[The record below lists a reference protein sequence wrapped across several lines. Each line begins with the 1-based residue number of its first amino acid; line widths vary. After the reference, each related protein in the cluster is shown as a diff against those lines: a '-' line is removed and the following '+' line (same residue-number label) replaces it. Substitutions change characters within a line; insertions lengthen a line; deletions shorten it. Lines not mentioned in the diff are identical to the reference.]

1 MPVSC
6 ALPSPAHPPP
16 RHVGDVGGGSRR
28 AGGFLRQRQGW
39 ASELA
44 LFKLTAA
51 FQTFGNTGRAEFLKF
66 PLFSRRVRSP
76 RGGEKQNQE
85 NR

>member
-1 MPVSC
+1 MSC
-6 ALPSPAHPPP
+6 AAPPSCPPSALRP
-16 RHVGDVGGGSRR
+16 GVLGAWAVVTA
-28 AGGFLRQRQGW
+28 AGGFLRLRQGW

-44 LFKLTAA
+44 RSRSPQRSERWEHRKGCVFKL
-51 FQTFGNTGRAEFLKF
+51 

>member
-1 MPVSC
+1 MSC
-6 ALPSPAHPPP
+6 AAPPSCPPSTLCP
-16 RHVGDVGGGSRR
+16 GVPGAWAVVTV
-28 AGGFLRQRQGW
+28 AGGFLRLRQGW

-44 LFKLTAA
+44 QSRLPRRAEHWEHRKGCVFKLS
-51 FQTFGNTGRAEFLKF
+51 
-66 PLFSRRVRSP
+66 LFARRVQSP